1 MLRID
6 ESLYFANAR
15 YLEDTVMALAS
26 RSPSIKHIVLTC
38 QAVNVID
45 ASALESLEA
54 INGRLK
60 DAGAML
66 HLAEVKGPV
75 MDRLTHTAFYH
86 ELTGQVF
93 FTTYDAWQALAHP
106 ASAGV
111 VSV

>member
-1 MLRID
+1 MELAAR
-6 ESLYFANAR
+6 SLS
-15 YLEDTVMALAS
+15 LQ
-26 RSPSIKHIVLTC
+26 HIVLTC

-60 DAGAML
+60 DAGATL

-75 MDRLTHTAFYH
+75 MDHLKHTSFYH

-93 FTTYDAWQALAHP
+93 FTTYDAWRVLHNQSDVLSSPAL
-106 ASAGV
+106 
-111 VSV
+111 VSSGARLGTSQQ